1 MLLSNVVL
9 RWVLVKKR
17 ENTMTSFVHLD
28 YSNQHPGVVRLEA
41 AVDTAITAAKSARQL
56 KHRLF
61 NTRTLATLLLSA
73 IAAAVMVAAYQVMD
87 SMADGHLLVLW
98 IGMWAVAF
106 ATLAVCAGAAVQV
119 VVGAK
124 SSLDGWSRRIAAKR
138 SDERLWAMARTDA
151 RVMTDLQ
158 AAMTRNE
165 TDDGKLTF
173 VAPAIKA
180 TDSLASP
187 HKRYG
192 AAVPYF

>member
-1 MLLSNVVL
+1 
-9 RWVLVKKR
+9 
-17 ENTMTSFVHLD
+17 MTSFVHLD

-41 AVDTAITAAKSARQL
+41 AIDTALTAAKSARQL

-73 IAAAVMVAAYQVMD
+73 IAAAVMVVAYQVMETT
-87 SMADGHLLVLW
+87 AEGHLLVIWTGL
-98 IGMWAVAF
+98 WAVAF
-106 ATLAVCAGAAVQV
+106 ATLAVCGSAVSQM

-124 SSLDGWSRRIAAKR
+124 SSLDSWSRRIAAKR
-138 SDERLWAMARTDA
+138 ADERLWAMAKTDA

-158 AAMTRNE
+158 AAMSRGEIEDE
-165 TDDGKLTF
+165 TLTF
-173 VAPAIKA
+173 VAPAAKA
-180 TDSLASP
+180 TDRLASP